1 MLFRSMPFSHIGSFI
16 ARLVEI
22 LRQRL
27 DRQRQFN
34 TVSVASGLSGIH
46 SALQAGTG
54 RAAYRLAGKGIFKQG
69 ALLCQLVQIGAY
81 RQGLPIASQGI
92 PPLLIGK
99 IEDKIG
105 SFHR

>member
-1 MLFRSMPFSHIGSFI
+1 MPFSHIGRFI
-16 ARLVEI
+16 ARLVEVF
-22 LRQRL
+22 RQRL
-27 DRQRQFN
+27 NRQRQFN
-34 TVSVASGLSGIH
+34 AVGVASGFSGIH

-54 RAAYRLAGKGIFKQG
+54 RTAYRLAGIGIFKQG
-69 ALLCQLVQIGAY
+69 ALLRQLVQIGAY

-99 IEDKIG
+99 IEDQIG